1 MKQLFTALICIATFF
16 SNAQKNI
23 DAKSTLKE
31 VTVFLKGAQL
41 TRAAQTEIPSGTS
54 IVKIV
59 GMSPYLDRNT
69 LLVKGLGEFTILSVR
84 HQLNYLNEKNLEE
97 KYQILNDT
105 IQALTHKLEDLQNEL
120 ATLVEKESFLK
131 LNQTVKGTEQLD
143 AEKLKAVHQY
153 FGDQL
158 NLIRIDKSKKTRKI
172 KEINVIYSAF
182 ATQLAQEKIK
192 KHDAES
198 EVLVEVNATKAV
210 KAEFIV
216 SYMVIH
222 AAWFP
227 SYDIRVNNVQ
237 APLKLFYKANISQT
251 TGENWNNVVLTIS
264 NANPYLSSSIPELN
278 PWYLNFVAEQNY
290 YKKGGTSAQPS
301 MNSYISNNTKQISG
315 RVQDNKNEPLPYAV
329 VRVTGTSIGTVT
341 DIDGNFTLAIPEGN
355 NQLEVSSIGYQK
367 WIGAASAQF
376 LNIKLIEQASTMQE
390 VVVARAQ
397 DVKRNAPVAWSTN
410 ANQMYYGYGESFKV
424 ASLPVVH
431 KMENQANLQITLDQ
445 PYTIESN
452 GKQKTVDIS
461 QDDIPAYY
469 EYRAVPKLEKAAFL
483 VARIDDWA
491 RLNLLEGEA
500 NLYFENTYVGKTV
513 LDVRYLSDTLNISLG
528 RDRNVIV
535 SRMKVKSFSTREF
548 IGSDRIEKRSFEI
561 KIRNNKKESINLVIY
576 DQIPVS
582 NHKDISVSLK
592 ESSKALI
599 DEKTGELKWSLTAE
613 AAGTKDIKFDYQ
625 VKFPKNMDLQLE

>member
-1 MKQLFTALICIATFF
+1 MKYSILVILSLSTLF
-16 SNAQKNI
+16 SSAQKTI
-23 DAKSTLKE
+23 DTKSTLKE

-41 TRAAQTEIPSGTS
+41 TRAALTEIPIGTS
-54 IVKIV
+54 VVKII

-97 KYQILNDT
+97 KYQVLNDT
-105 IQALTHKLEDLQNEL
+105 IEALTDKLEDLQNEL

-158 NLIRIDKSKKTRKI
+158 NLIRIEKSKKTRKI
-172 KEINVIYSAF
+172 KELSVIYSAF

-192 KHDAES
+192 KHEAES

-278 PWYLNFVAEQNY
+278 PWYLNFVVEQNY

-301 MNSYISNNTKQISG
+301 MNSYISNNTKQVSG
-315 RVQDNKNEPLPYAV
+315 RVQDKALLQENRLEKCYVVEAKTPNGLEAHSNILCLPFKPV
-329 VRVTGTSIGTVT
+329 VFLP
-341 DIDGNFTLAIPEGN
+341 NAISPN
-355 NQLEVSSIGYQK
+355 NDN
-367 WIGAASAQF
+367 
-376 LNIKLIEQASTMQE
+376 LN
-390 VVVARAQ
+390 
-397 DVKRNAPVAWSTN
+397 
-410 ANQMYYGYGESFKV
+410 ESFKPQV
-424 ASLPVVH
+424 FGITEYH
-431 KMENQANLQITLDQ
+431 LQIYNRWGQLVYSGTNGSWIPKKSDSGVFMYTLQ
-445 PYTIESN
+445 LQTNQGGRIQQNGTI
-452 GKQKTVDIS
+452 
-461 QDDIPAYY
+461 
-469 EYRAVPKLEKAAFL
+469 
-483 VARIDDWA
+483 
-491 RLNLLEGEA
+491 
-500 NLYFENTYVGKTV
+500 TV
-513 LDVRYLSDTLNISLG
+513 LR
-528 RDRNVIV
+528 
-535 SRMKVKSFSTREF
+535 
-548 IGSDRIEKRSFEI
+548 
-561 KIRNNKKESINLVIY
+561 
-576 DQIPVS
+576 
-582 NHKDISVSLK
+582 
-592 ESSKALI
+592 
-599 DEKTGELKWSLTAE
+599 
-613 AAGTKDIKFDYQ
+613 
-625 VKFPKNMDLQLE
+625 